1 MTRFICNARLFRR
14 LCGKYYVGPL
24 MTPLIRQS
32 WFRVGVVC
40 VVLVALNLCLPEAN
54 LAILRDGASKALQA
68 TALIFAVCTALAL
81 AVLNNYVKG
90 LKEASLKRIS
100 DIRSIVEKLYDDHID
115 SEDSDIQ
122 EIIHDYLL
130 PLLNF
135 TTYHWLAFNPI
146 KATLEK
152 IVKPGT
158 RLHAKDSSML
168 PRYFLRLEDE
178 INQLG
183 ILYVRRVIAGLH
195 LQTIRG
201 VFILVCIGIVTIV
214 AAFTLPSN
222 PLADTVSINA
232 SFAVIAFSVVE
243 LLLLTS
249 YISQEAQEETPESD
263 GDPDDEEN

>member
-1 MTRFICNARLFRR
+1 MTR
-14 LCGKYYVGPL
+14 
-24 MTPLIRQS
+24 LIRRS

-40 VVLVALNLCLPEAN
+40 AVLVVLNCCLPDAD
-54 LAILRDGASKALQA
+54 LSRLRDGASRALQA

-90 LKEASLKRIS
+90 LKEASLKRIT
-100 DIRSIVEKLYDDHID
+100 DIRSIIEKLYDDHK
-115 SEDSDIQ
+115 DSDDSDTQ

-135 TTYHWLAFNPI
+135 TTNHWLAFDPI
-146 KATLEK
+146 KPTLEK
-152 IVKPGT
+152 IVEPGA

-183 ILYVRRVIAGLH
+183 ILYIRRVIAGLH
-195 LQTIRG
+195 LQTIQG
-201 VFILVCIGIVTIV
+201 VFVLVCVGIVTIV
-214 AAFTLPSN
+214 AAFTLPSA

-249 YISQEAQEETPESD
+249 YIAQEAEEETPETD
-263 GDPDDEEN
+263 GDLDDEET